1 MTLTEKAGGVVSNT
15 DLIYNQ
21 LRSSTPQICIKF
33 TVANE
38 FIQVKDVTLTQKS
51 GDVLSNAN
59 LIYNQQTASTPK
71 NLHSIRCGQ

>member
-1 MTLTEKAGGVVSNT
+1 MSQTTQNVTLTEKTGGGVSNT

-51 GDVLSNAN
+51 WVS
-59 LIYNQQTASTPK
+59 
-71 NLHSIRCGQ
+71 